1 MELRLPGGPAWAGP
15 PGTRVGEVL
24 QALGVTM
31 GSDAVLAGEVGG
43 LTVGLGEA
51 LGEGGEREI
60 RPLTFADEGGRDAYR
75 HTASHVLAHAVVRL
89 FPGTILGIGPA
100 ISDGFYYD
108 FLRSEVF
115 TPEDLPRIEAEMKA
129 IVAADLPLERMV
141 MGRDEAIRLFELR
154 GERFKVELIRGLEP
168 EVPIILYRQ
177 GDFVDLCAGP
187 HLPSTGWLKAFKLLS
202 LAGAYWR
209 GDERREQLQRIY
221 GTAYPDSEGLERHLV
236 RLEEARRRDH
246 RVLGREL
253 ELFSLHE
260 EAGAGLAFWHPRGG
274 RLRQII
280 EDFWRA
286 EHRRRGYEILFTPH
300 IARADLWATSGH
312 LGWYKDSLYSPMDI
326 DGVDYLLKPMNCPFH
341 LLIYKSRTRSYRELP
356 LRWGELGT
364 VYRYERSG
372 VLHGLLR
379 VRGFTQDDAHIFCRP
394 DQLEDELHGIVDLAR
409 FMLRSFGFSEF
420 EVALSVRDPAN
431 KQKYLGSDEDW
442 DRAEAALES
451 ALRRHGLPFRREE
464 GEAVFYAPKIDIKLI
479 DALGRGWQGPTIQV
493 DFNLP
498 ERFDVTYTG
507 EDGRPH
513 RPFMI
518 HRTVL
523 GSMERFLAC
532 LVEHHA
538 GAFPFWLAP
547 VQAKVLPITT
557 RQLDYAGTVAE
568 RLTRSGFRAEV
579 DTRSEKIGY
588 KIRAAQLEKVP
599 YMLVVGDREAAAGTV
614 AVRERQGGD
623 RGAMT
628 LEEFLSLIATQ
639 GTPVA

>member
-1 MELRLPGGPAWAGP
+1 MELRLPGGPARGCP
-15 PGTRVGEVL
+15 PGIRVGEAL
-24 QALGVTM
+24 RALGVAT
-31 GSDAVLAGEVGG
+31 GPDAVLAAEVGG

-51 LGEGGEREI
+51 VGEGGEI

-129 IVAADLPLERMV
+129 IVAADLPLERTV
-141 MGRDEAIRLFELR
+141 MGRDEAIRLFESR
-154 GERFKVELIRGLEP
+154 GERFKVELIRDLGA
-168 EVPIILYRQ
+168 EVPISLYRQ
-177 GDFVDLCAGP
+177 GDFLDLCAGP

-221 GTAYPDSEGLERHLV
+221 GTAYPDGEGLERHLV

-274 RLRQII
+274 RVRQII

-312 LGWYKDSLYSPMDI
+312 LGWYQDSLYSPMDI

-372 VLHGLLR
+372 VMHGLLR

-394 DQLEDELHGIVDLAR
+394 EQLEDELHAIVDLAR

-451 ALRRHGLPFRREE
+451 ALRRHGLAYRREE

-547 VQAKVLPITT
+547 VQVKVLPITT

-568 RLTRSGFRAEV
+568 RLAASGVRVEV
-579 DTRSEKIGY
+579 DPRSDKIGY

-614 AVRERQGGD
+614 AVRGREGGD
-623 RGAMT
+623 RGAMA

-639 GTPVA
+639 GAPVP